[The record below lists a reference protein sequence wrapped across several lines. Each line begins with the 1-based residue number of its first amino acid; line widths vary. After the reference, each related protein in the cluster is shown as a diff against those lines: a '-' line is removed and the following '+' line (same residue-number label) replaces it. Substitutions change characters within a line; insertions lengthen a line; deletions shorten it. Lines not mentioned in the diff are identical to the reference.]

1 MEEHLL
7 VDNLDTMYG
16 TEYTIEQV
24 SQDALNISCQVQ
36 LSGQS
41 GCSTPPEDSVNSI
54 ETASDLTSP
63 FSRENAKVLLIHKG
77 HHVVTFIVKYQEDV
91 KVFLDLCYCGSN
103 HSSILCW

>member
-77 HHVVTFIVKYQEDV
+77 HPVVTFIVKYQEDV

-103 HSSILCW
+103 HSSIIYW